1 MREWSQTGKEK
12 LDLVRTSYL
21 GLVEDMTKRE
31 GQASE
36 LAADASRIFSITGMI
51 TELAN
56 QSSLLA
62 MNASIE
68 RRMPESMGVDFKWLR
83 QRYNR

>member
-1 MREWSQTGKEK
+1 
-12 LDLVRTSYL
+12 
-21 GLVEDMTKRE
+21 
-31 GQASE
+31 
-36 LAADASRIFSITGMI
+36 MI

-68 RRMPESMGVDFKWLR
+68 ARMPESMGVDFKWLR